1 MNKVIF
7 PYKIFPGW
15 PKPDE
20 TDPTFW
26 ELADLVVTQAN
37 KFYDTT
43 LICDSYTLDYIQ
55 DKLPFKNVELSDGVS
70 NYKGNSYGLPKI
82 MAMLEQTEPYIM
94 LDLDSVL
101 LKPIKKYDNIA
112 FGFAEI
118 NFQHPEGVTEGMM
131 DSAVILYYQKEELDK
146 VKPNLPTDLV
156 LKWNKIPNSSLVY
169 VPDPEIIKEIYSEIL
184 LNHKD
189 VIEEI
194 SPMMTEQFLLIQYL
208 NHYGHKIDWVQMD
221 YGIEDMNINQNYYLH
236 WGKNDTKNN
245 ILLKL
250 LRDRYMKKN
259 LI

>member
-7 PYKIFPGW
+7 PYKLFPGW
-15 PKPDE
+15 PKPEE

-26 ELADLVVTQAN
+26 ELANLAVTQAN
-37 KFYDTT
+37 KFYDTI
-43 LICDSYTLDYIQ
+43 LVCDEYTFNYFK
-55 DKLPFKNVELSDGVS
+55 DKLPFTKIEISEGIS

-94 LDLDSVL
+94 LDLDSIL
-101 LKPIKKYDNIA
+101 LKPIKEYSNIA

-131 DSAVILYYQKEELDK
+131 DSAVRLYYQKEELDK
-146 VKPNLPTDLV
+146 VKPNLPANLV

-169 VPDPEIIKEIYSEIL
+169 VPDPEVIINIYTEIIENHQNEI
-184 LNHKD
+184 
-189 VIEEI
+189 ESI

-208 NHYGHKIDWVQMD
+208 NHYGHNVDWVQID
-221 YGIEDMNINQNYYLH
+221 YGIEEMSINQNYYLH
-236 WGKNDTKNN
+236 WGKNDTKSNL
-245 ILLKL
+245 LLKL
-250 LRDRYMKKN
+250 IRDRYMKTP